1 MSGPIGHLRRSFAF
15 ARHVPPR
22 QALRRIALSARRAW
36 RDQIGAQTASV
47 DAAPAP
53 EPPLPIFAPRSGMIE
68 ITPRGLVFTFLGRAV
83 TMAPGGIDWYAPS
96 REPEHQ
102 LWRMH
107 LHYMEYLEEVDDALL
122 AALIEDWIRANPVAR
137 AGAWKDSW
145 NAYALSIRVVV
156 WMQQLALRGER
167 IAESTRA
174 QAVASLAAQLG
185 NLESELETD
194 IGGNHLVKNLKALL
208 WGSVF
213 FRGAD
218 AQRWRRAGL
227 RLLSTALE
235 AQILSDGVHFE
246 RSPSYHAQVFADL
259 LECRHV
265 LGPED
270 APPAL
275 GARLRAIAQATAD
288 LAHPDGL
295 VAQFN
300 DAGLHMA
307 YAPQTCLD
315 VFDRLFG
322 ERPAPRASFA
332 FPEAGYF
339 GLRSGDTLFIA
350 DCGRI
355 GPDSLPAHA
364 HGDALSFEW
373 SVAGE
378 RLIVDPGVFEYIAG
392 PRRAAARSAATHNTL
407 CYDGLDQAEF
417 FDAFRCGRRPEVTVL
432 TFDAD
437 DSHLALKGTHDG
449 FGATARHV
457 RNFEVE
463 AGRLRIVDAFD
474 APPGHPARLGFL
486 LHPEAEVA
494 RAGDGLVI
502 ARGRARVEMRCDAA
516 TVVEDAVWWPDMGVE
531 RPTRRVS
538 VAPDGAHRHVVTIFT
553 LRTEEDY
560 GKLPQAPPVRSPE
573 GS

>member
-1 MSGPIGHLRRSFAF
+1 MSDPIGHLRRSIAF

-36 RDQIGAQTASV
+36 RDQFGAQTARV

-53 EPPLPIFAPRSGMIE
+53 EPPTPIFAPRSGMIE
-68 ITPRGLVFTFLGRAV
+68 SSPRGLVFTFLGRAV
-83 TMAPGGIDWYAPS
+83 TMAPAAIDWNAPS

-107 LHYMEYLEEVDDALL
+107 LHYMEYLEEVGDTLL
-122 AALIEDWIRANPVAR
+122 AALIEDWIRANSFAR

-145 NAYALSIRVVV
+145 NAYALSIRAVV

-167 IAESTRA
+167 IAQSTRA
-174 QAVASLAAQLG
+174 QAVASLAVQLA

-194 IGGNHLVKNLKALL
+194 IGGNHLIKNLKALL
-208 WGSVF
+208 WGSAF

-218 AQRWRRAGL
+218 ARRWRRTGL
-227 RLLSTALE
+227 RLLSVALE
-235 AQILSDGVHFE
+235 DQILSDGVHFE

-265 LGPED
+265 LGPKD
-270 APPAL
+270 TPPAL
-275 GARLRAIAQATAD
+275 EARLRAIAQATAD

-307 YAPQTCLD
+307 YAPRPCLD
-315 VFDRLFG
+315 AFSRVFG
-322 ERPAPRASFA
+322 ERPTPRASFA

-339 GLRSGDTLFIA
+339 GLRSSDTLFIA

-355 GPDSLPAHA
+355 GPDALPAHA

-373 SVAGE
+373 SVAGL
-378 RLIVDPGVFEYIAG
+378 RLIVDPGVFEYVAG

-417 FDAFRCGRRPEVTVL
+417 FGAFRCGRRPNVTVL
-432 TFDAD
+432 AFDSG
-437 DSHLALKGTHDG
+437 DSHLVLKGTHDG
-449 FGATARHV
+449 FGAEARHE
-457 RNFEVE
+457 RHFEVE
-463 AGRLRIVDAFD
+463 PGRLRIVDLFD
-474 APPGHPARLGFL
+474 APPSRPARLGFL
-486 LHPEAEVA
+486 LHPEAMVA
-494 RAGDGLVI
+494 RAGDGLLI
-502 ARGRARVEMRCDAA
+502 ARGRARIEMSCDATI
-516 TVVEDAVWWPDMGVE
+516 TVEGAVWWPDMGVE
-531 RPTRRVS
+531 LPTRRVS
-538 VAPDGAHRHVVTIFT
+538 VAPDRARRRVVTIFA
-553 LRTEEDY
+553 LRMEEEY
-560 GKLPQAPPVRSPE
+560 GKPVQAPAVRSVE
-573 GS
+573 AS

>member
-1 MSGPIGHLRRSFAF
+1 MRDPIGHLRRSIAF

-22 QALRRIALSARRAW
+22 QALRRLALSARRAW
-36 RDQIGAQTASV
+36 RDQLGAKTARV

-53 EPPLPIFAPRSGMIE
+53 DPPTPIFGPRSGMIE
-68 ITPRGLVFTFLGRAV
+68 STPRGLVFTFLGRAV
-83 TMAPGGIDWYAPS
+83 TMAPSAIDWDAPS
-96 REPEHQ
+96 RDPEHQ

-107 LHYMEYLEEVDDALL
+107 LHYMEYLEEVGDTLL
-122 AALIEDWIRANPVAR
+122 AALIDDWIRANPSVR

-145 NAYALSIRVVV
+145 NAYALSIRTVV
-156 WMQQLALRGER
+156 WMQQLALRGGR
-167 IAESTRA
+167 IAQSTRA
-174 QAVASLAAQLG
+174 LAVASLAAQLA

-194 IGGNHLVKNLKALL
+194 IGGNHLIKNLKALL
-208 WGSVF
+208 WGSAF

-227 RLLSTALE
+227 RLLSVALE
-235 AQILSDGVHFE
+235 GQILSDGVHFE

-265 LGPED
+265 LGPENT
-270 APPAL
+270 PPEL
-275 GARLRAIAQATAD
+275 DARLRAIAQAIAD

-307 YAPQTCLD
+307 YAPRTCLD
-315 VFDRLFG
+315 AFSLLLG
-322 ERPAPRASFA
+322 ERPAPRTSFA

-339 GLRSGDTLFIA
+339 GLRSGNTFFVA

-355 GPDSLPAHA
+355 GPDALPAHA

-417 FDAFRCGRRPEVTVL
+417 FGAFRCGRRPKVTVL
-432 TFDAD
+432 AFDAD
-437 DSHLALKGTHDG
+437 DFHLVLKGTHNG
-449 FGATARHV
+449 FGAAARHE
-457 RNFEVE
+457 RQFEVE
-463 AGRLRIVDAFD
+463 PGRLRIVDVFD
-474 APPGHPARLGFL
+474 PPCGRPARLGFL
-486 LHPEAEVA
+486 LHPEAVVG
-494 RAGDGLVI
+494 RAGDRLLIV
-502 ARGRARVEMRCDAA
+502 RGRARVEMRCDA
-516 TVVEDAVWWPDMGVE
+516 TITVEDAVWWPDMGVE

-538 VAPDGAHRHVVTIFT
+538 VAPDAARRRVVTIFT
-553 LRTEEDY
+553 LRAEEEY
-560 GKLPQAPPVRSPE
+560 GKPAHSPPVRSLESP
-573 GS
+573 